1 MELKE
6 ISCPKC
12 GADLGDSAQ
21 GSRLRCPFCGTVLY
35 CEDRGSLAKALIT
48 NAEEAMSE
56 AHKEVLASEKK
67 RDLPTTKK
75 KRLPQT
81 KYLKNTK

>member
-12 GADLGDSAQ
+12 GADLGDSAH

-35 CEDRGSLAKALIT
+35 GEDRGSLAKALIT
-48 NAEEAMSE
+48 NAEEAMAE
-56 AHKEVLASEKK
+56 AHKEAVASEKK
-67 RDLPTTKK
+67 TDLPMTKGR
-75 KRLPQT
+75 KRPQT
-81 KYLKNTK
+81 KYSKNTK